1 MVPTEWKTAKIT
13 PVHKSGS
20 LSDFDNYRPI
30 SVIPAIAKGIE
41 KTVHHQL
48 LEHLEVNKLLNPAQ
62 FGFRPKR
69 STHLATILFTDSIRQ
84 YVDSGRLVGAI
95 YVDLSKA
102 FDTLSHSRLL
112 SKLTTYGI
120 MGSSLA
126 WFTDYLFQRQQF
138 VIYDGVIS
146 EKEFQ
151 TVGVPQGTIP

>member
-1 MVPTEWKTAKIT
+1 MVSTEWKTAKIT

-69 STHLATILFTDSIRQ
+69 STHLFTDSIRQ

-120 MGSSLA
+120 MDSNLA
-126 WFTDYLFQRQQF
+126 WFTVYLFQRQ
-138 VIYDGVIS
+138 
-146 EKEFQ
+146 
-151 TVGVPQGTIP
+151 